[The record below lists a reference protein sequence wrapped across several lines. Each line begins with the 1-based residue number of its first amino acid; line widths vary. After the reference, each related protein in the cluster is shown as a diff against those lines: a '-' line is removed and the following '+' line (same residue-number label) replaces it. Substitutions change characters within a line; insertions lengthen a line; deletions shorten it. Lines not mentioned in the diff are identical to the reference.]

1 MELEKQIF
9 LNNQQINTI
18 KAEDTE
24 AQAELINL
32 LLDKIQNRYKIQIQL
47 DHINKTIKGTLQF
60 THILS
65 NGTENKYKYIYNFNN
80 INNNI
85 NLY

>member
-18 KAEDTE
+18 KAEGAE

-47 DHINKTIKGTLQF
+47 DNISRTIKGTLQF
-60 THILS
+60 THELS
-65 NGTENKYKYIYNFNN
+65 NGTINKYKYIYNFNN

>member
-9 LNNQQINTI
+9 LNNEQINTI
-18 KAEDTE
+18 KAEGTE
-24 AQAELINL
+24 AQTELVNL
-32 LLDKIQNRYKIQIQL
+32 LLDKINNRYKIKIQL
-47 DHINKTIKGTLQF
+47 DNISRTIKGTLQF

-65 NGTENKYKYIYNFNN
+65 NGTTNKYKYVYNFYN

>member
-9 LNNQQINTI
+9 LNNKQINTI

-24 AQAELINL
+24 AQAELVNL
-32 LLDKIQNRYKIQIQL
+32 LLDKIKNRYKIQIQL

-60 THILS
+60 THELS
-65 NGTENKYKYIYNFNN
+65 NNKKNKYKYIYNFYN

>member
-1 MELEKQIF
+1 MELEKQIL
-9 LNNQQINTI
+9 LNSKQINTI
-18 KAEDTE
+18 KTEDTE
-24 AQAELINL
+24 AQTELVNL

-47 DHINKTIKGTLQF
+47 DTINRTIKGTLQF
-60 THILS
+60 THELS
-65 NGTENKYKYIYNFNN
+65 NGTKNKYKYIYNFYN

>member
-1 MELEKQIF
+1 MELEKQII
-9 LNNQQINTI
+9 LNNKQINTI
-18 KAEDTE
+18 KAEGTE
-24 AQAELINL
+24 AQTELVNL
-32 LLDKIQNRYKIQIQL
+32 LLDKIKNRYKIQIQL

-60 THILS
+60 THELS
-65 NGTENKYKYIYNFNN
+65 NNTKNKYKYVYYFNN

>member
-9 LNNQQINTI
+9 LNNKHINTI

-24 AQAELINL
+24 SQAELVNL
-32 LLDKIQNRYKIQIQL
+32 LLDKIKNHYKIQIQL

-60 THILS
+60 THELS
-65 NGTENKYKYIYNFNN
+65 NNTKNKYKYVYYFNN

>member
-9 LNNQQINTI
+9 LNNKQINTI

-32 LLDKIQNRYKIQIQL
+32 LLDKIKNRYKIQIQL

-60 THILS
+60 THELS
-65 NGTENKYKYIYNFNN
+65 NNTKNKYKYVYYFNN

>member
-1 MELEKQIF
+1 MELVKQIF
-9 LNNQQINTI
+9 LNNKQINTI
-18 KAEDTE
+18 EAKETE

-47 DHINKTIKGTLQF
+47 DTINRTIKGTLQF
-60 THILS
+60 THELS
-65 NGTENKYKYIYNFNN
+65 NNTKNKYKYVYNFYN

>member
-9 LNNQQINTI
+9 LNNKQINTI
-18 KAEDTE
+18 KAEGTE

-32 LLDKIQNRYKIQIQL
+32 LFDKIKNRYRIQIQL

-65 NGTENKYKYIYNFNN
+65 NGTINKYKYVYYFNN

>member
-9 LNNQQINTI
+9 LNNKQINTI
-18 KAEDTE
+18 KAEDAE

-47 DHINKTIKGTLQF
+47 DNISRTIKGTLIF
-60 THILS
+60 NHNLYD
-65 NGTENKYKYIYNFNN
+65 GTTNKYKYIYNFYN